1 MNYIDKAINSNW
13 IAGLCAIA
21 IVVTPMALFL
31 VALPALGNLAAQH
44 VPIEWERHL
53 GKAILNDPI
62 LLLKPT
68 KISPAKQTEIKARFS
83 RLAQAAGKPNATLEF
98 RDGLPNAM
106 ALPSDIVIV
115 TDGLIDQL
123 KEDDLI
129 DAVIA
134 HELGHLVHRHG
145 IKNLVGIEL
154 FRTIIVRIIGGSQ
167 ITNETLGAIHQTL
180 LFPSMSR
187 EKEKQADHFAHHL
200 LMQTGSTPIAFAKAL
215 EKLQEFYKNGLAP
228 EGSYTSS
235 HPLSSERIVQV
246 TKATEKQ
253 SP

>member
-1 MNYIDKAINSNW
+1 VNTIDKAINSNW
-13 IAGLCAIA
+13 IAALCALA
-21 IVVTPMALFL
+21 IVATPIALFF

-62 LLLKPT
+62 LLLKPS
-68 KISPAKQTEIKARFS
+68 KIALAKQSEIKARFV
-83 RLAQAAGKPNATLEF
+83 RLAQTAGKPNATLEF

-106 ALPSDIVIV
+106 ALPNDIVIV
-115 TDGLIDQL
+115 TDGLINQL
-123 KEDDLI
+123 EDGDLI

-134 HELGHLVHRHG
+134 HELGHLIYRHG

-167 ITNETLGAIHQTL
+167 VTSETLGAIHQTL

-200 LMQTGSTPIAFAKAL
+200 LKKTGSTPMAFAQAL
-215 EKLQEFYKNGLAP
+215 EKLQAFYQNTRVQ

-235 HPLSSERIVQV
+235 HPLSSERITQ
-246 TKATEKQ
+246 AIEAAEKQ
-253 SP
+253 TP

>member
-1 MNYIDKAINSNW
+1 VNHIDKAIKSNW

-21 IVVTPMALFL
+21 IVLTPIALFY
-31 VALPALGNLAAQH
+31 VALPALGNLAALH
-44 VPIEWERHL
+44 VPTAWERPL

-62 LLLKPT
+62 LLLRPT
-68 KISPAKQTEIKARFS
+68 KIAPAKQSEINARFS
-83 RLAQAAGKPNATLEF
+83 RLALAAGKPNATLEF

-106 ALPSDIVIV
+106 ALPSDIVII

-123 KEDDLI
+123 KDNDLI

-167 ITNETLGAIHQTL
+167 VTSETLGAIHQTL

-187 EKEKQADHFAHHL
+187 EKEKQADQFAHHL
-200 LMQTGSTPIAFAKAL
+200 LTQTGATPMAFAKAL
-215 EKLQEFYKNGLAP
+215 EKLQEFYKNALAP
-228 EGSYTSS
+228 DGNYTAS
-235 HPLSSERIVQV
+235 HPLTNERIAQAI
-246 TKATEKQ
+246 KAAEKQ